1 MTTHFYIAD
10 DDRGIRTIL
19 KSIIENHH
27 LGTVIGLADNG
38 KTAIDEIIHHQP
50 DIVLID
56 LLMPQV
62 DGIGVVTALKKQDF
76 TGSFI
81 MISQVDSKE
90 MISGAYQQG
99 IEFFIS
105 KPLNVVEV
113 IAVIQN
119 VMEKHRLT
127 KMLHSFESAIQHV
140 RQARPKTAAFP
151 LQDGLEKS
159 SPTDERGHIR
169 RILANLGILG
179 EAGCQDLIEIVYWMN
194 QSDDPTAASGHH
206 SYRLADAYH
215 MLQQFYSERQG
226 ICTNPGAIE
235 QRVRRAI
242 KSALK
247 NLANLGI
254 DNYDD
259 DVFIRYSTILY
270 EFGEVR
276 REMDHEKGKSPY
288 GGKISVKKFVEGIQ
302 ILLTEQY

>member
-19 KSIIENHH
+19 KSIIEQHQ
-27 LGTVIGLADNG
+27 LGNVIGLADNG
-38 KTAIDEIIHHQP
+38 NTAIEEIRRHHP
-50 DIVLID
+50 EIVLID

-62 DGIGVVTALKKQDF
+62 DGIGVVAALKKQ
-76 TGSFI
+76 GYPGAFI

-113 IAVIQN
+113 ITVIQN
-119 VMEKHRLT
+119 VMEKQRLT
-127 KMLHSFESAIQHV
+127 KMLHSFESAIKHV
-140 RQARPKTAAFP
+140 RQARPEPVVASHTE
-151 LQDGLEKS
+151 DLEKGS
-159 SPTDERGHIR
+159 LADTKGNIR

-179 EAGCQDLIEIVYWMN
+179 EAGCQDLIEIIHWMN
-194 QSDDPTAASGHH
+194 ASDDAAPLTSHH

-215 MLQQFYSERQG
+215 MLQQLYHERHG
-226 ICTNPGAIE
+226 VRTSPGAIE

-242 KSALK
+242 KNALK

-259 DVFIRYSTILY
+259 DIFIRYSTILFD
-270 EFGEVR
+270 FGEVR

-302 ILLTEQY
+302 ILLAENQ